1 MADSYPRDF
10 GPYVLERLLSD
21 EGGQGKVYLATQ
33 KTLGVQVVIKIL
45 HAHLAEHAE
54 FVERFKGEAVQLLKL
69 DHPSIVHFRKFDSL
83 DGRYFIEMEYIR
95 GESLRDCLRRHRVMD
110 ALAWS
115 EILGGVAAGVE
126 AAHGEGV
133 LHRDLKPENILLPES
148 GTGPKVLDFG
158 IAKAA
163 ASSEDTLTAGGTVV
177 GTPAYM
183 APEQLRGER
192 LDARTDVYSLGVMTY
207 EALTGNLP
215 FGGGAF
221 VDVAMRQASARARI
235 SARRSSI
242 WFFTG
247 RISTSGSTR
256 PVGRITCST
265 TTPPDFLNS

>member
-1 MADSYPRDF
+1 M
-10 GPYVLERLLSD
+10 
-21 EGGQGKVYLATQ
+21 
-33 KTLGVQVVIKIL
+33 
-45 HAHLAEHAE
+45 
-54 FVERFKGEAVQLLKL
+54 
-69 DHPSIVHFRKFDSL
+69 
-83 DGRYFIEMEYIR
+83 MEYIR

-215 FGGGAF
+215 FGGGSF

-235 SARRSSI
+235 ETTGLSPALANVVLGAIAYERDERPATPTAFADAIRRAI
-242 WFFTG
+242 G
-247 RISTSGSTR
+247 G
-256 PVGRITCST
+256 
-265 TTPPDFLNS
+265 